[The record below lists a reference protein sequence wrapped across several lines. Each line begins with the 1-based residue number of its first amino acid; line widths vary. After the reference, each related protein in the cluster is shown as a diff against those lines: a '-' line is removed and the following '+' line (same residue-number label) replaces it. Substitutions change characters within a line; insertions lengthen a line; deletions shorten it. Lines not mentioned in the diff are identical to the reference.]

1 MVVTI
6 KKYAAVQRACVV
18 LLAVVAVAFPVVS
31 ASAGSVRL
39 LPVAHDGIK
48 VDPTVR
54 RWTGTVVSIGD
65 PDAKGR
71 HLTFRA
77 NPIGPRNF
85 PLAGDDLRGWRMTV
99 LAGKR
104 FGETFTIGGN
114 TAEADITVSAER
126 GSLDGLA
133 ANDVFI
139 IESVD
144 ANGASLFPAQDAQPA
159 GNT

>member
-6 KKYAAVQRACVV
+6 KKYVAAQHLGV
-18 LLAVVAVAFPVVS
+18 LLLAAAAILPGVS
-31 ASAGSVRL
+31 ASAGSFRL
-39 LPVAHDGIK
+39 VPVAHEGIK

-54 RWTGTVVSIGD
+54 RWTGAVVSVGS
-65 PDAKGR
+65 PDARGR

-77 NPIGPRNF
+77 RPIGPNNF

-114 TAEADITVSAER
+114 SADADITVSDER
-126 GSLDGLA
+126 GPIDGLA

-144 ANGASLFPAQDAQPA
+144 ASGTSLFPAQDAQPA